1 MNCIEDPQ
9 SMPQNSAQ
17 DSKEEEGGEGAAQAG
32 EEGNEASVPPVSEA
46 LTEADVVEKARPK
59 PKQNPLSSY
68 QKKVKK
74 NLVPCAYGSQTS
86 CAGSGKILGGGTH
99 GKYRYMCLVCRGQW
113 QQQPPHR
120 LKEGE
125 VPVITF
131 CDGISNKQKRE
142 IGATLKE
149 EKKRRKE
156 EEAVSLAESER
167 VSLVPQDA
175 AVPSPKDAQAFH
187 NSKVVERNK
196 ENARRVA
203 QQRKILEENEKERI
217 RALEAKR
224 LEDYR
229 RDKEEEMARKEEER
243 RRKAEEK
250 AEARRKQKV
259 LSLPT
264 LPPLAPLPS
273 PLSTD
278 FSDLPPPPSS
288 LSMKMR
294 SKNEREDEREG
305 PPNAEATQPSQA
317 PSSTPP
323 PFIDMLFSSV
333 CITYK
338 LDHGTWVFCPPLL
351 TRPDTS
357 ARQVDATVCAC

>member
-1 MNCIEDPQ
+1 MNCIEDPK
-9 SMPQNSAQ
+9 SMPQ
-17 DSKEEEGGEGAAQAG
+17 DSKEEEGGEGAAQAE

-46 LTEADVVEKARPK
+46 EADVDEVEKARPK
-59 PKQNPLSSY
+59 PKPKPVSSY

-74 NLVPCAYGSQTS
+74 NLVPCAYGPQTS

-125 VPVITF
+125 VLVITF

-167 VSLVPQDA
+167 VSLVPQDPA
-175 AVPSPKDAQAFH
+175 GSSGSPKDAQAFH

-229 RDKEEEMARKEEER
+229 RAKEEEMARKEEER

-259 LSLPT
+259 VSLPS

-294 SKNEREDEREG
+294 SKHEREEEREG
-305 PPNAEATQPSQA
+305 PSNAAVTTQTSQA
-317 PSSTPP
+317 SPSTPP

-333 CITYK
+333 CTTYK
-338 LDHGTWVFCPPLL
+338 LDHGTWVFCPPLIIQ
-351 TRPDTS
+351 PDTA
-357 ARQVDATVCAC
+357 ARQVDATACAC